1 MLVPQDVSIFLN
13 NALKP
18 THYQAE
24 LESDKPLPESI
35 RDMPDEVCGHL
46 VNLDVPAA
54 HDIEAAWKRVMIMN
68 ATQVL
73 YSFTF
78 DSGTQTFVAHK
89 R

>member
-1 MLVPQDVSIFLN
+1 MLAPQDISIYLN

-18 THYQAE
+18 THFQAE
-24 LESDKPLPESI
+24 LDCENPLPESI
-35 RDMPDEVCGHL
+35 RDMPDQVSGHL
-46 VNLDVPAA
+46 LDLDPTTV
-54 HDIEAAWKRVMIMN
+54 HDLETAWKRVMIMN

-78 DSGTQTFVAHK
+78 DPAANTFSARK

>member
-1 MLVPQDVSIFLN
+1 MQAPQDVSIFLN

-24 LESDKPLPESI
+24 LDSAGPLPESI
-35 RDMPDEVCGHL
+35 RDMPDEVTGQL
-46 VNLDVPAA
+46 VGLEEPSA

-73 YSFTF
+73 YTFNFNPATCTFT
-78 DSGTQTFVAHK
+78 ARK